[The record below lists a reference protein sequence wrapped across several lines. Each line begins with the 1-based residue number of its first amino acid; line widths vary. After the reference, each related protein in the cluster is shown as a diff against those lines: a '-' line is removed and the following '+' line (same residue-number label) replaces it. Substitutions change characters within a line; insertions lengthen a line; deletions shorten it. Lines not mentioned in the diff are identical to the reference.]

1 MIASDRNRFVR
12 KMGFLRTITGYYKWN
27 GGVAWLRNMITDKFS
42 KTTSLLLI
50 ATFALAMAST
60 VSAAGV
66 GEMDTE
72 TGLPSFLSDDEGN
85 NSLELLTFF
94 LFFVGYIAMGAAFV
108 FFMSERSN
116 VAPQYRTTMTISALI
131 VGIAA
136 FHYYYMRG
144 VYADFG
150 VVSIEYRYMDWI
162 ITVPLMALKFP
173 SLVGKEAITDKKVAG
188 LGFTG
193 ICFTGALIMIGFGY
207 LGEAGLMSA
216 IPALLL
222 GGMGWAMI
230 VVATGTPWTD
240 GLGVDNSKI
249 APELMWSAN
258 ALRWFIVVGWIIYPL
273 GYLFSPEVALVEMDN
288 GAEIMAVAYNIADII
303 NKIGFGVVAWMGAKK
318 ATEALAAA
326 E

>member
-1 MIASDRNRFVR
+1 MKTEN
-12 KMGFLRTITGYYKWN
+12 
-27 GGVAWLRNMITDKFS
+27 FS

-50 ATFALAMAST
+50 ATLALAMAGT
-60 VSAAGV
+60 VSAAEIV
-66 GEMDTE
+66 DPSAKYADDTL
-72 TGLPSFLSDDEGN
+72 GLI
-85 NSLELLTFF
+85 TFF
-94 LFFVGYIAMGAAFV
+94 LFFVGYISMGAAFV
-108 FFMSERSN
+108 FFMAERNS

-173 SLVGKEAITDKKVAG
+173 SLVGKDAITDEKFLG

-193 ICFTGALIMIGFGY
+193 ICFTGAIIMILFGY
-207 LGEAGLMSA
+207 LGEADVIPGMAGL
-216 IPALLL
+216 IL
-222 GGMGWAMI
+222 GGVGWAMI
-230 VVATGTPWTD
+230 IVATGTPWSS
-240 GLGVDNSKI
+240 GKGVDNSKI
-249 APELMWSAN
+249 APELMWSTN
-258 ALRWFIVVGWIIYPL
+258 ALRWFICVGWIIYPL
-273 GYLFSPEVALVEMDN
+273 GYLFNPT
-288 GAEIMAVAYNIADII
+288 AEILPDAVDAKIMAILYNIADMI

>member
-1 MIASDRNRFVR
+1 MI
-12 KMGFLRTITGYYKWN
+12 TPYYKQSYTH
-27 GGVAWLRNMITDKFS
+27 GHLRNMITEKFS

-66 GEMDTE
+66 GDMDAL
-72 TGLPSFLSDDEGN
+72 TGLPSFLSDDAGN
-85 NSLELLTFF
+85 DSLELLTFF

-249 APELMWSAN
+249 SPELMWSAN

-273 GYLFSPEVALVEMDN
+273 GYLFSPEVELIKMEN

-318 ATEALAAA
+318 ATEALAA

>member
-1 MIASDRNRFVR
+1 
-12 KMGFLRTITGYYKWN
+12 
-27 GGVAWLRNMITDKFS
+27 
-42 KTTSLLLI
+42 
-50 ATFALAMAST
+50 
-60 VSAAGV
+60 
-66 GEMDTE
+66 
-72 TGLPSFLSDDEGN
+72 
-85 NSLELLTFF
+85 
-94 LFFVGYIAMGAAFV
+94 
-108 FFMSERSN
+108 MSERSN

-173 SLVGKEAITDKKVAG
+173 SLVGKDAITDEKFAG

-207 LGEAGLMSA
+207 LGESGAISGIAGLV
-216 IPALLL
+216 L
-222 GGMGWAMI
+222 GGVGWAMI
-230 VVATGTPWTD
+230 IVATGTPWSS
-240 GLGVDNSKI
+240 GKGVDNSKI
-249 APELMWSAN
+249 APELIWSTN
-258 ALRWFIVVGWIIYPL
+258 ALRWFICVGWIIYPL
-273 GYLFSPEVALVEMDN
+273 GYLFNPTADILPDAVD
-288 GAEIMAVAYNIADII
+288 AEIMAILYNIADMI

-318 ATEALAAA
+318 ATEAIAAA

>member
-1 MIASDRNRFVR
+1 MLNER
-12 KMGFLRTITGYYKWN
+12 
-27 GGVAWLRNMITDKFS
+27 FS
-42 KTTSLLLI
+42 KTTSLLLV
-50 ATFALAMAST
+50 ATFALAFAGT
-60 VSAAGV
+60 VSAADPLPIGT
-66 GEMDTE
+66 D
-72 TGLPSFLSDDEGN
+72 GLPEFLEGDT
-85 NSLELLTFF
+85 LATMTFF
-94 LFFVGYIAMGAAFV
+94 LFFIGYISMGAAFV
-108 FFMSERSN
+108 FFMSERGN

-173 SLVGKEAITDKKVAG
+173 SLIGKDAITDTKVAG

-193 ICFTGALIMIGFGY
+193 ICFTGALIMVGFGY
-207 LGEAGLMSA
+207 AGEAGLMNGLA
-216 IPALLL
+216 ALVI
-222 GGMGWAMI
+222 GGAGWAMI
-230 VVATGTPWTD
+230 IVATGTPWTS

-258 ALRWFIVVGWIIYPL
+258 ALRWFIVVGWVIYPL
-273 GYLFSPEVALVEMDN
+273 GYLFSPEVNLLEGNQEA
-288 GAEIMAVAYNIADII
+288 MAVAYNIADII

-318 ATEALAAA
+318 ATEMMA
-326 E
+326 

>member
-1 MIASDRNRFVR
+1 MQN
-12 KMGFLRTITGYYKWN
+12 KT
-27 GGVAWLRNMITDKFS
+27 FS
-42 KTTSLLLI
+42 KTTNLLLI
-50 ATFALAMAST
+50 ATLTLAFAGT
-60 VSAAGV
+60 VSAAA
-66 GEMDTE
+66 GEMNTE
-72 TGLPSFLSDDEGN
+72 TGLPAHLYDASGDVD
-85 NSLELLTFF
+85 SLALVTYF

-173 SLVGKEAITDKKVAG
+173 SLVGKDAITDEKFLG

-193 ICFTGALIMIGFGY
+193 VCFTGAIIMILFGY
-207 LGEAGLMSA
+207 LGEAGVINGMAGL
-216 IPALLL
+216 IL
-222 GGMGWAMI
+222 GGVGWAMI
-230 VVATGTPWTD
+230 IVATGTPWSS
-240 GLGVDNSKI
+240 GKGVDNSKI
-249 APELMWSAN
+249 APELMWSTN
-258 ALRWFIVVGWIIYPL
+258 ALRWFIVVGWIIYPI
-273 GYLFSPEVALVEMDN
+273 GYLFNPTAGVSDAVSIEM
-288 GAEIMAVAYNIADII
+288 MAVLYNIADVI
-303 NKIGFGVVAWMGAKK
+303 NKVGFGVVAWMGAKK

>member
-1 MIASDRNRFVR
+1 MLNER
-12 KMGFLRTITGYYKWN
+12 
-27 GGVAWLRNMITDKFS
+27 FS
-42 KTTSLLLI
+42 KTTSLLLV
-50 ATFALAMAST
+50 APFALAFAGT
-60 VSAAGV
+60 VSAADPLPIGT
-66 GEMDTE
+66 D
-72 TGLPSFLSDDEGN
+72 GLPEFLEGDT
-85 NSLELLTFF
+85 LATMTFF
-94 LFFVGYIAMGAAFV
+94 LFFIGYISMGAAFV
-108 FFMSERSN
+108 FFMSERGN

-173 SLVGKEAITDKKVAG
+173 SLIGKDAITDTKVAG

-193 ICFTGALIMIGFGY
+193 ICFTGALIMVGFGY
-207 LGEAGLMSA
+207 AGEAGLMNGLA
-216 IPALLL
+216 ALVI
-222 GGMGWAMI
+222 GGAGWAMI
-230 VVATGTPWTD
+230 IVATGTPWTS

-258 ALRWFIVVGWIIYPL
+258 ALRWFIVVGWVIYPL
-273 GYLFSPEVALVEMDN
+273 GYLFSPEVNLLDGNQEA
-288 GAEIMAVAYNIADII
+288 MAVAYNIADII

-318 ATEALAAA
+318 ATEALAAS

>member
-1 MIASDRNRFVR
+1 
-12 KMGFLRTITGYYKWN
+12 
-27 GGVAWLRNMITDKFS
+27 MITDKFS

-66 GEMDTE
+66 GEMDAD
-72 TGLPSFLSDDEGN
+72 TGLPSFLDDGKN
-85 NSLELLTFF
+85 NDSLQLLTFF

-144 VYADFG
+144 VYAEFET
-150 VVSIEYRYMDWI
+150 VSVEYRYMDWI

-173 SLVGKEAITDKKVAG
+173 SLVGKDAITDSKFLG
-188 LGFTG
+188 MGFTG
-193 ICFTGALIMIGFGY
+193 VCFTGALIMIGFGY
-207 LGEAGLMSA
+207 LGESGALGGAAGGWAGL
-216 IPALLL
+216 IL
-222 GGMGWAMI
+222 GGVGWAMI
-230 VVATGTPWTD
+230 VVATGTPWSS
-240 GLGVDNSKI
+240 GKGVDNSKI

-258 ALRWFIVVGWIIYPL
+258 ALRWFIVVGWVIYPI
-273 GYLFSPEVALVEMDN
+273 GYLFSP
-288 GAEIMAVAYNIADII
+288 GAELGLGDGNQELLAVCYNVADII

>member
-1 MIASDRNRFVR
+1 MI
-12 KMGFLRTITGYYKWN
+12 TPYYKQSW
-27 GGVAWLRNMITDKFS
+27 GYGVLRNMITDKFS

-66 GEMDTE
+66 GEMGE
-72 TGLPSFLSDDEGN
+72 NGLPAFLSDGADDG
-85 NSLELLTFF
+85 LETLTFF

-116 VAPQYRTTMTISALI
+116 VAPEYRTTMTISALI

-150 VVSIEYRYMDWI
+150 EVSVEYRYMDWI

-173 SLVGKEAITDKKVAG
+173 SLVGKGAITDKKVAG

-207 LGEAGLMSA
+207 AGEAGLMNEV
-216 IPALLL
+216 IALLL

-230 VVATGTPWTD
+230 IVATGTPWSS

-273 GYLFSPEVALVEMDN
+273 GYLFSPEVALIEMDN
-288 GAEIMAVAYNIADII
+288 GAEMMAVAYNIADII

-318 ATEALAAA
+318 ATEALAA

>member
-1 MIASDRNRFVR
+1 MS
-12 KMGFLRTITGYYKWN
+12 
-27 GGVAWLRNMITDKFS
+27 NMISEKFS
-42 KTTSLLLI
+42 RTTSLLLI

-66 GEMDTE
+66 GEMGDN
-72 TGLPSFLSDDEGN
+72 GLPAFLSDGADDG
-85 NSLELLTFF
+85 LETLTFF

-116 VAPQYRTTMTISALI
+116 VAPEYRTTMTISALI

-150 VVSIEYRYMDWI
+150 EVSVEYRYMDWI

-173 SLVGKEAITDKKVAG
+173 SLVGKAAITDKKVAG

-207 LGEAGLMSA
+207 AGEAGLMQ
-216 IPALLL
+216 PVLALLL

-230 VVATGTPWTD
+230 IVATGTPWSS

-249 APELMWSAN
+249 SSELMWSAN
-258 ALRWFIVVGWIIYPL
+258 ALRWFIVVGWVIYPL
-273 GYLFSPEVALVEMDN
+273 GYLFSPEVALIEMDN
-288 GAEIMAVAYNIADII
+288 GAEMMAVAYNIADII
-303 NKIGFGVVAWMGAKK
+303 NKIGFGIVAWMGAKK
-318 ATEALAAA
+318 ATEALAA

>member
-1 MIASDRNRFVR
+1 MTAALLKRWLKGVVHAWMI
-12 KMGFLRTITGYYKWN
+12 TPYYKQSW
-27 GGVAWLRNMITDKFS
+27 GQGVLRNMITDKFS

-66 GEMDTE
+66 GEMGAD
-72 TGLPSFLSDDEGN
+72 GLPSFLSDDVGN
-85 NSLELLTFF
+85 DSLELLTFF

-207 LGEAGLMSA
+207 LGEAGLMPA

-249 APELMWSAN
+249 SEELMWSAN

-273 GYLFSPEVALVEMDN
+273 GYLFSPEVALIEIDN

-318 ATEALAAA
+318 ATEVLAA

>member
-1 MIASDRNRFVR
+1 MLNQR
-12 KMGFLRTITGYYKWN
+12 
-27 GGVAWLRNMITDKFS
+27 FS
-42 KTTSLLLI
+42 KTTSLLLV
-50 ATFALAMAST
+50 ATFALALAST
-60 VSAAGV
+60 VSAV
-66 GEMDTE
+66 EVEEISKIGED
-72 TGLPSFLSDDEGN
+72 GLPSFLSDGVDDGMQ
-85 NSLELLTFF
+85 SLTFF
-94 LFFVGYIAMGAAFV
+94 LFFIGYISMGAAFV
-108 FFMSERSN
+108 FFMSERGN

-144 VYADFG
+144 VYAEYE

-173 SLVGKEAITDKKVAG
+173 SLIGKGAITDKKVAG

-207 LGEAGLMSA
+207 AGEAGLMHGLA
-216 IPALLL
+216 ALII
-222 GGMGWAMI
+222 GGAGWAMI
-230 VVATGTPWTD
+230 IVATGTPWTS

-249 APELMWSAN
+249 APELLWSAN
-258 ALRWFIVVGWIIYPL
+258 ALRWFIVVGWVIYPL
-273 GYLFSPEVALVEMDN
+273 GYLFSPEVDLLDGNQEA
-288 GAEIMAVAYNIADII
+288 MAVAYNIADII

-318 ATEALAAA
+318 ATEALAAS